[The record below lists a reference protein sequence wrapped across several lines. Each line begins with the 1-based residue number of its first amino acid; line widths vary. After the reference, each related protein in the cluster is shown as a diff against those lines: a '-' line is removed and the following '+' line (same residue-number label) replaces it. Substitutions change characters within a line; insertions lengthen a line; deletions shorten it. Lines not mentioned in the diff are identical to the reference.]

1 MSGKLSLLVN
11 FIGVDK
17 MSGAIRNIMRLG
29 QQGSRSLGE
38 LRGESKKLERELA
51 QVRRQ
56 LDGAAGDTS
65 DLVRRQRELEEQL
78 ERTNRDIE
86 QQRERLAKIGKGRG
100 IQQLGGQ
107 ISAVGQSATVGL
119 TLPLLAAG
127 YASTQ
132 MASEFNASMSN
143 VATLVDT
150 STESMS
156 LMGKQ
161 VLQLSTRVPVQLDQL
176 PPALYDIRSAGT
188 SASDAMSV
196 LEGSAKL
203 AVAGLSTT
211 QEAADVATSSINA
224 FGLKGAEQQRIY
236 DLLFKT
242 VKYGKTTISGLA
254 QGFGAVAGTI
264 ANAGV
269 QIDEYLASVAALTT
283 TGLPAAQAHTQLRAV
298 IAGLTRET
306 EQSRAVFQK
315 LGAKDYKDLIAQSGG
330 LVPALNRIR
339 QELGGSDAEM
349 LKLFGSTEALGAV
362 LGLTGG
368 QAEAFSKALDDM
380 RNGAN
385 AIDPAV
391 AKQSATDAA
400 QQIENM
406 NKFRTAAIEAG
417 NAILPVMTQVM
428 TVVADVANSFS
439 QLDPGTQSFIIGALG
454 IVAAVGPV
462 IMLIGGLVSI
472 FGTLTVAAAILG
484 VGVGTLAGL
493 LFGIPIAIAVV
504 AGLIWYFWD
513 DIMAAFKT
521 GWSWVENYLK
531 ASKERLINLGKALM
545 DGLLLAINP
554 MALGKKLIE
563 MASNGITAFKNF
575 LGIKSPS
582 RVFMALGQFTTEGL
596 AQGIDRGGKRPVRAM
611 KGLAAGVAAAGAFSL
626 TPAAAAGAGQ
636 QAAAAAQPGAGGS
649 GAGMTVT
656 INIQQQPGEDATA
669 LAERVRIELERLA
682 GQAAR
687 SSYSDG

>member
-56 LDGAAGDTS
+56 LDGATGDTS

-86 QQRERLAKIGKGRG
+86 QQRERLARMGRARG

-107 ISAVGQSATVGL
+107 ISAVGRAATVGL

-143 VATLVDT
+143 ISTLVDT
-150 STESMS
+150 TTESMDR
-156 LMGKQ
+156 MGSQ
-161 VLQLSTRVPVQLDQL
+161 VLRMSGRVPVQLDQL
-176 PPALYDIRSAGT
+176 PPALYDIRSAGIA
-188 SASDAMSV
+188 ASDAMGV

-211 QEAADVATSSINA
+211 QEAADVVTSSINA
-224 FGLKGAEQQRIY
+224 FNLKGAEQQRIY

-242 VKYGKTTISGLA
+242 VKNGKTTISGLA

-264 ANAGV
+264 ASAGV
-269 QIDEYLASVAALTT
+269 EIDEYLASVAALTT

-306 EQSRAVFQK
+306 ADSRAMFQK
-315 LGAKDYKDLIAQSGG
+315 LGAKDMKTLIDQSGG
-330 LVPALNRIR
+330 LVPALNRIK
-339 QELGGSDAEM
+339 QELGGNDAEM
-349 LKLFGSTEALGAV
+349 LKLFGSTEALNAV
-362 LGLTGG
+362 LGLTGN
-368 QAEAFSKALDDM
+368 QAEVFNRTLADM
-380 RNGAN
+380 REGAN
-385 AIDPAV
+385 AIDPAF
-391 AKQSATDAA
+391 AKQAEGDAA
-400 QQIENM
+400 KQIMNM
-406 NKFRTAAIEAG
+406 NKFREASIKAG
-417 NAILPVMTQVM
+417 NALLPVMTKIMESVSS
-428 TVVADVANSFS
+428 VATAFS
-439 QLDPGTQSFIIGALG
+439 ELSPGTQSFILGALAIVAVIGPLIVGIGA
-454 IVAAVGPV
+454 V
-462 IMLIGGLVSI
+462 VSI
-472 FGTLTVAAAILG
+472 FGTMMSVAAALGIGIGAVASLFILIPLALAA
-484 VGVGTLAGL
+484 VAALVYIYWDEIKAFFQAGL
-493 LFGIPIAIAVV
+493 
-504 AGLIWYFWD
+504 
-513 DIMAAFKT
+513 
-521 GWSWVENYLK
+521 ERLK
-531 ASKERLINLGKALM
+531 ALLQGARDWMSNIGKAMM

-554 MALGKKLIE
+554 MALGKKLID
-563 MASNGITAFKNF
+563 MAKNGIAAFKNF

-582 RVFMALGQFTTEGL
+582 RVFMALGQHTTEGL
-596 AQGIDRGGKRPVRAM
+596 AQGIDRGGKRPVGAM

-626 TPAAAAGAGQ
+626 SPAAAAASGQ
-636 QAAAAAQPGAGGS
+636 QAAAAQPGAGAAG
-649 GAGMTVT
+649 GGMTVT
-656 INIQQQPGEDATA
+656 INIQQQPGEDAAA
-669 LAERVRIELERLA
+669 LAERVRIELERMA